1 MTRILIADDH
11 DGMRHTLHWLLQ
23 SRPDFEVC
31 GEAKDGAEAIRM
43 TKELKPDLVTL
54 DITMPNV
61 DGFEAAR
68 VIRKFFPEVKILIL
82 SVHRAS
88 QMLEEAKKIGAN
100 GFMTKSEHAQA
111 LLNAIDTVLQDRK
124 YFAASAGY

>member
-1 MTRILIADDH
+1 
-11 DGMRHTLHWLLQ
+11 MRHTLHWLLQ

-100 GFMTKSEHAQA
+100 GFVTKSEHGQA